1 MTGEAAPAAVVS
13 LVRRNR
19 PRYGGYIVHVGM
31 ALLFVGVAAS
41 SAFQHERDVRLAPG
55 QTTRVG
61 DYPVTYVR
69 NTAKLEF
76 REDSL
81 EAIRIGAQLR
91 VQRDGHEPFA
101 AVTER
106 RYFPAN
112 APFMGPLARYFA
124 GEATSEIALK
134 AGGLRDFWAAYQPD
148 QDGIQKIV
156 AATDRRLKELNATPQ
171 EQAQAFGRFVGF
183 LRDSPSPGT
192 FRIIASPLVSW
203 IWLGGLV

>member
-19 PRYGGYIVHVGM
+19 RRYGGYIVHVGI

-41 SAFQHERDVRLAPG
+41 SAFQHERDVRLSPG
-55 QTTRVG
+55 QSARVG
-61 DYPVTYVR
+61 DYTVTYVK
-69 NTAKLEF
+69 NTAKLDI
-76 REDSL
+76 REDNL

-101 AVTER
+101 AITER

-112 APFMGPLARYFA
+112 APFMGPLARYFE

-134 AGGLRDFWAAYQPD
+134 AGALHDFWAAYQPD
-148 QDGIQKIV
+148 QDSIRKIV
-156 AATDRRLKELNATPQ
+156 AATDRRLKEMNATPDQ
-171 EQAQAFGRFVGF
+171 QAQAFGRFVGL
-183 LRDSPSPGT
+183 LRDSPSAGT
-192 FRIIASPLVSW
+192 FRVIASPLVSW
-203 IWLGGLV
+203 IWL